1 MEFLNLLNPTQEQ
14 NTEKS
19 HYFIG
24 NVLDNKNLIIKLK
37 NLNKK
42 MKKSF
47 QLQES
52 HHNNLFTS
60 NLIYL
65 GYFDYSTAQLYMND
79 IYQYLL
85 TSVSKK
91 FSPLDCQ
98 ITNFKIDRDSTYFKI
113 ALQYKD
119 QHDYLSQTIIP
130 YLYQKG
136 VVMVLGNKKFDRR
149 GTIDCIFFKH
159 SNIIKSKKF
168 RIKMNVP
175 TDEFAIQNL
184 CLIKGTPV
192 KLRSGTPSIHDQ
204 MTYEVMSEY
213 NYPFQGNLG
222 SNNNVSSLM
231 NQPPPVTSN
240 KANNNINV
248 SNIPSSPFNADNNNN
263 SNNKNTSSNNKTTSN
278 NNNTLS
284 NNNNSNNNNNTTSN
298 NKNNNKTMTSNN
310 NNSKKKNQGLMNLFR

>member
-1 MEFLNLLNPTQEQ
+1 MEFLNFLNPNQEQ

-24 NVLDNKNLIIKLK
+24 NVIDNKNLIIKLK

-42 MKKSF
+42 IKKSF

-65 GYFDYSTAQLYMND
+65 GYFDYNTAQVYMND

-119 QHDYLSQTIIP
+119 QHDYLSQSIIP

-136 VVMVLGNKKFDRR
+136 IVPVLGNKKFDRK

-175 TDEFAIQNL
+175 TDEFVIQNL

-204 MTYEVMSEY
+204 MTYEVISEY
-213 NYPFQGNLG
+213 NYPFQGKLG

-231 NQPPPVTSN
+231 NQSPPVTSN
-240 KANNNINV
+240 QSNNNINV
-248 SNIPSSPFNADNNNN
+248 SNIPSSPFNVNNNN
-263 SNNKNTSSNNKTTSN
+263 KNSNNSNSNTLGKNNNNKNLNNNNNKTTSN
-278 NNNTLS
+278 NKNNL
-284 NNNNSNNNNNTTSN
+284 NN
-298 NKNNNKTMTSNN
+298 NKNNSTNNNK

>member
-65 GYFDYSTAQLYMND
+65 GYFDYNTAQVYMND

-136 VVMVLGNKKFDRR
+136 VVPVLGNKKFDRR

-175 TDEFAIQNL
+175 TDEFVIQNL

-231 NQPPPVTSN
+231 NQPPPALSSN
-240 KANNNINV
+240 QSNNINV
-248 SNIPSSPFNADNNNN
+248 SNIPSSPFNVNNKNN

-284 NNNNSNNNNNTTSN
+284 NNNNSNKNNNNTTPN
-298 NKNNNKTMTSNN
+298 NKNNNNN
-310 NNSKKKNQGLMNLFR
+310 NNSKKKNQGFMNLFR

>member
-1 MEFLNLLNPTQEQ
+1 
-14 NTEKS
+14 
-19 HYFIG
+19 
-24 NVLDNKNLIIKLK
+24 
-37 NLNKK
+37 
-42 MKKSF
+42 
-47 QLQES
+47 
-52 HHNNLFTS
+52 
-60 NLIYL
+60 
-65 GYFDYSTAQLYMND
+65 MND

-136 VVMVLGNKKFDRR
+136 IVPVLGNKKFDRR
-149 GTIDCIFFKH
+149 GTIDCIFFKQ

-175 TDEFAIQNL
+175 NDEFVIQNL

-222 SNNNVSSLM
+222 SDNNVSSLM
-231 NQPPPVTSN
+231 NQPPPALSSN
-240 KANNNINV
+240 QSNNINV
-248 SNIPSSPFNADNNNN
+248 SNIPSSPFNVPNNQSKNNGNNSNNNAIYNSNNNAMYNNNN
-263 SNNKNTSSNNKTTSN
+263 SDNKKTTANNKNS
-278 NNNTLS
+278 S
-284 NNNNSNNNNNTTSN
+284 NNNNSANNNNNSTKNNNNSTKN
-298 NKNNNKTMTSNN
+298 NNNKLNKNNNNK
-310 NNSKKKNQGLMNLFR
+310 SKKNTQGLMNLFS